1 MDFAFCPE
9 KGYPRVM
16 RYVSSEAMPTPT
28 TITTLDREQNVLVIN
43 KPIFDRLLEM
53 DRHRVLRT
61 QKPILTAI
69 VVGDHVPEVIW

>member
-1 MDFAFCPE
+1 MDFAFCPDE
-9 KGYPRVM
+9 GYPRLM
-16 RYVSSEAMPTPT
+16 RYVSSEAMPTPN

-43 KPIFDRLLEM
+43 KPIFDRLMEL

-61 QKPILTAI
+61 QKDILTAR

>member
-9 KGYPRVM
+9 KGYPRLM
-16 RYVSSEAMPTPT
+16 RYVPSEAMPTPT

-43 KPIFDRLLEM
+43 KPIFDRLTEL

-61 QKPILTAI
+61 HERILTAR
-69 VVGDHVPEVIW
+69 VVGDHVPEVLW

>member
-16 RYVSSEAMPTPT
+16 RYVSSEVMPTPT

-61 QKPILTAI
+61 HKPILLAI